1 MNRRLLALTWMMPP
15 LIFPRSLQ
23 IARTLRALSERGW
36 HTTAIAVPPAVEP
49 FAAQDLRLER
59 FYKGSYEIEYVEPRE
74 DVEPS
79 PLWLRVARRLRK
91 IRNHLEP
98 NWVRRAPRA
107 LIQRIEADR
116 PDALVSF
123 AQPWANHLVALRVK
137 RRYPD
142 LPWIVHFSD
151 PWVDSPYF
159 VPGSDKARSVA
170 MEREASIIAD
180 ADAVIFTTQETADLV
195 MAKYS
200 EALCRKVHVVPH
212 AYDTDLLGLV
222 QPRAKAAKFTITHT
236 GNLYDGREP
245 LAFLRVLATLRAEL
259 ATTNL
264 QVEFVGYATPAMKD
278 MVTRLDLGD
287 LVKLTPNVPF
297 LDSLSIAQAA
307 DLLLVIDAPADY
319 SVFLP
324 SKIVDYLSLRNPI
337 LALTPLA
344 GASARVLGSLG
355 FPTVDPADEGGILQA
370 LREALARWKRGE
382 SATPLPPDIALRQ
395 YEVAEVVQ
403 GFESVLL
410 GAISKKDRGDG

>member
-23 IARTLRALSERGW
+23 IARTLRALSGRGW
-36 HTTAIAVPPAVEP
+36 HTTVIAVPPAVEP
-49 FAAQDLRLER
+49 SAAQDLRLER
-59 FYKGSYEIEYVEPRE
+59 FYEGSYEIEYVEPRE

-91 IRNHLEP
+91 ARNYREP
-98 NWVRRAPRA
+98 NWVRRAARA
-107 LIQRIEADR
+107 LSRRIKADR

-123 AQPWANHLVALRVK
+123 AQPWINHLVALRVK

-142 LPWIVHFSD
+142 LPWVAHFSD

-159 VPGSDKARSVA
+159 VPGSDESRAVA
-170 MEREASIIAD
+170 MEGEASIMAG

-195 MAKYS
+195 MAKYP
-200 EALCRKVHVVPH
+200 EAWRRKVHVVPH

-222 QPRAKAAKFTITHT
+222 QPRTKSAKFTITHT
-236 GNLYDGREP
+236 GNLYDRREP
-245 LAFLRVLATLRAEL
+245 LALLRALATLRDEH

-264 QVEFVGYATPAMKD
+264 QVEFVGNATPAMQD
-278 MVTRLDLGD
+278 MVTHLNLGD
-287 LVKLTPNVPF
+287 LVTLTPNVPF
-297 LDSLSIAQAA
+297 LDSMGIAQTA
-307 DLLLVIDAPADY
+307 DLLLVIDAPADH

-324 SKIVDYLSLRNPI
+324 SKIVDYLSLRRPI

-355 FPTVDPADEGGILQA
+355 FPTVDPTDEGGILRA
-370 LREALARWKRGE
+370 LREALARWERGE
-382 SATPLPPDIALRQ
+382 SATPLLPDTTLRR
-395 YEVAEVVQ
+395 YEAAEVVQ
-403 GFESVLL
+403 DFESVVL
-410 GAISKKDRGDG
+410 GVIGSKERGNG